1 MAKYILIGIAA
12 GLASGAL
19 YATVFTGSAAALLMF
34 YIAPLPLFVAGL
46 GWGALSAAAGAIAG
60 ALVLALTI
68 DAKLGFVFAIT
79 VALAPVVLSHMA
91 LRSRPVLDAA
101 GDPTGDR
108 EWYPEGNLVVW
119 TAGMGI
125 AILAVTLVV
134 TGLGPEQLGELA
146 NQYKKVLDEL
156 AAGNEP
162 EMQRMKEQFS
172 NFIDWVPPYI
182 PAISASIWLV
192 SNLVN
197 MLLAARLLTASGR
210 SVRPWAP
217 FRKLTLPPATVVA
230 LILAIICAFLMTGI
244 LGLIAKTAAAT
255 LVIVFVLLGLAVF
268 HDMVHGRP
276 MRIVALVGI
285 YFLLLTFSAMAV
297 FPLVAL
303 AIAETFLGLRARKA
317 SGSNP
322 NST

>member
-1 MAKYILIGIAA
+1 
-12 GLASGAL
+12 
-19 YATVFTGSAAALLMF
+19 
-34 YIAPLPLFVAGL
+34 
-46 GWGALSAAAGAIAG
+46 
-60 ALVLALTI
+60 
-68 DAKLGFVFAIT
+68 
-79 VALAPVVLSHMA
+79 
-91 LRSRPVLDAA
+91 
-101 GDPTGDR
+101 
-108 EWYPEGNLVVW
+108 
-119 TAGMGI
+119 
-125 AILAVTLVV
+125 
-134 TGLGPEQLGELA
+134 
-146 NQYKKVLDEL
+146 
-156 AAGNEP
+156 
-162 EMQRMKEQFS
+162 
-172 NFIDWVPPYI
+172 
-182 PAISASIWLV
+182 
-192 SNLVN
+192 

-210 SVRPWAP
+210 SVLPWSP